1 MSESKRNVPKLRFPG
16 FTEAWEQRKF
26 DDVFVGLSSNSLSR
40 ADLNTET
47 GLIQS
52 VHYGDVLI
60 KYGECLDAQCDQISY
75 VSDDGIAHKLSSNRL
90 ELGDV
95 IIADAAEDETVG
107 KCTELVKLGTNP
119 IVSGLHTIPVRPR
132 ISFALGYLGYYLNAG
147 VYHNQLLPLMQG
159 TKISSVSKTALDT
172 TIVRFPSMVEQSIL
186 VDLFDRIS
194 DLITLHQRKLDHLKL
209 QKRGLLQKMFPRD
222 GADRPEIRFP
232 GFTDA
237 WEQRK
242 LGEVASEFQSG
253 EFIAANEIVETGA
266 YPVYGGN
273 GLRGYTNRYNHEG
286 FFVLIGRQG
295 ALCGNIK
302 SADGKAYFTEHA
314 VVVKANSEHD
324 TRFLVYLL
332 GRMNLGQYSGQS
344 AQPGLAVGVLKELDS
359 AFPLKAE
366 QARIGS
372 FFRDLDDLI
381 TLHQRKLDH
390 LKLQKKALL
399 QQMFI

>member
-1 MSESKRNVPKLRFPG
+1 MSRDSAQYKIVPQLTLFPSKCVRNLLRLRLKTFEIETDG
-16 FTEAWEQRKF
+16 EVTFAWEQRKF

-194 DLITLHQRKLDHLKL
+194 DLITLHQRKEY
-209 QKRGLLQKMFPRD
+209 G
-222 GADRPEIRFP
+222 RPCS
-232 GFTDA
+232 
-237 WEQRK
+237 RK
-242 LGEVASEFQSG
+242 TVSESNRNK
-253 EFIAANEIVETGA
+253 ESA
-266 YPVYGGN
+266 GG
-273 GLRGYTNRYNHEG
+273 RCITHRS
-286 FFVLIGRQG
+286 G
-295 ALCGNIK
+295 AL
-302 SADGKAYFTEHA
+302 
-314 VVVKANSEHD
+314 
-324 TRFLVYLL
+324 L
-332 GRMNLGQYSGQS
+332 
-344 AQPGLAVGVLKELDS
+344 
-359 AFPLKAE
+359 
-366 QARIGS
+366 
-372 FFRDLDDLI
+372 
-381 TLHQRKLDH
+381 
-390 LKLQKKALL
+390 
-399 QQMFI
+399 